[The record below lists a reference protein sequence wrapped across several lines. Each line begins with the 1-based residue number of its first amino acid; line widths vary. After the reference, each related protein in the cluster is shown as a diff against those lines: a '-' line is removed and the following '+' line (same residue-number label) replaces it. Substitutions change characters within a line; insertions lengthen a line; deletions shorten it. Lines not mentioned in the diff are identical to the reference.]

1 MGRFFILQLL
11 SVFLTFSLQ
20 IKERI
25 SVKTY
30 VEPSIYVFPVK
41 VLVKAKTE
49 GDILNALSAVDN
61 GVKALGL
68 PYEGGQYEIFPLEVC
83 PKGEK
88 PCKVVGFK
96 GVILYRFLMKNPSD
110 SSRVVYLLENIKRN
124 YGITYLLGKPYWT
137 IPEEVREKILSRLRK
152 KLLKRIKDLA
162 GFYSRTFH
170 KECKV
175 EGINFES
182 SFYYPTP
189 YRISSP
195 PIPKK
200 GKKEISLSAEVV
212 FECR

>member
-11 SVFLTFSLQ
+11 SVLLTFSLQ

-25 SVKTY
+25 TVKTY
-30 VEPSIYVFPVK
+30 IEPSVYVFPVK
-41 VLVKAKTE
+41 VSVKARTE
-49 GDILNALSAVDN
+49 DEVLNALSAVDN
-61 GVKALGL
+61 GVKALNI

-96 GVILYRFLMKNPSD
+96 GVILYRFLLKNPSD

-137 IPEEVREKILSRLRK
+137 IPEGVREKIISRLRE
-152 KLLKRIKDLA
+152 KLLKRVKDLA

-175 EGINFES
+175 EKINFERG
-182 SFYYPTP
+182 FYYPTP
-189 YRISSP
+189 YKFSFP
-195 PIPKK
+195 PVPKK
-200 GKKEISLSAEVV
+200 GKEEISLSAEVV
-212 FECR
+212 FECH